1 MAQLSNQDRW
11 FHGYLEDI
19 SVSVDTD
26 CGGDP
31 SNSNQTILEIS
42 GFHQF
47 IHAEDFSAPDG
58 TYGVRVHIVGDWES
72 DDFMRA
78 LKDARRLFKLTRA
91 ENKELAKEDD

>member
-19 SVSVDTD
+19 SVSVVTD

-31 SNSNQTILEIS
+31 SNSNQTIIEIS
-42 GFHQF
+42 GFEQI
-47 IHAEDFSAPDG
+47 IHAEDFSTPDG
-58 TYGVRVHIVGDWES
+58 THGVRVRIVGDFES

-78 LKDARRLFKLTRA
+78 LKDARKLFKLACA
-91 ENKELAKEDD
+91 ENRKLAKEDG